1 MVRRSRK
8 AIMPP
13 EKLTAGDVVH
23 IIFGV
28 LMVPLG
34 LIILFRTLTAIK
46 TLTGFLVGVAFVS
59 FGVYRLYIA
68 YVRYNLLRKK
78 TRKKKGL
85 QNFRI

>member
-34 LIILFRTLTAIK
+34 LIILFRTLTTIR
-46 TLTGFLVGVAFVS
+46 TFTGFLVGAAFVS
-59 FGVYRLYIA
+59 FGFYRLYIA
-68 YVRYNLLRKK
+68 YIRYSLLKKK
-78 TRKKKGL
+78 TRKIKGL

>member
-1 MVRRSRK
+1 
-8 AIMPP
+8 MPP